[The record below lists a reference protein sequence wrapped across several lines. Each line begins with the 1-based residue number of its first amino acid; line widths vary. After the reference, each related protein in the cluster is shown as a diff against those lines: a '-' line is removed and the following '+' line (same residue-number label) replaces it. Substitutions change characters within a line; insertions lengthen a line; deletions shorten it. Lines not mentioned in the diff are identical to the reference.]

1 MVKKEMLI
9 ADLLTLGE
17 AEKIADTLMQFGMHC
32 LGCAIAHNET
42 LEEAAAV
49 HGIDIDELID
59 ALNKVISE

>member
-49 HGIDIDELID
+49 HGSDIDELID
-59 ALNKVISE
+59 ALSKVISE